1 MFFFQGAWCADHSKA
16 VAKDKNQYLMV
27 DLYKPGIKVGMVET
41 QGQSAYDNS
50 VTKFSLSFSNDGVNW
65 TPYGKVC
72 DWSWPSKQH
81 DDRTRFLSFES
92 EDLHPCNYAI
102 TPSRESF
109 GISSR
114 PLSFLVNMTFSFCC

>member
-1 MFFFQGAWCADHSKA
+1 
-16 VAKDKNQYLMV
+16 MV
-27 DLYKPGIKVGMVET
+27 DLFKPGIKVGMVET

-72 DWSWPSKQH
+72 DGSWPSKQH
-81 DDRTRFLSFES
+81 DDSEES

-114 PLSFLVNMTFSFCC
+114 PLSF